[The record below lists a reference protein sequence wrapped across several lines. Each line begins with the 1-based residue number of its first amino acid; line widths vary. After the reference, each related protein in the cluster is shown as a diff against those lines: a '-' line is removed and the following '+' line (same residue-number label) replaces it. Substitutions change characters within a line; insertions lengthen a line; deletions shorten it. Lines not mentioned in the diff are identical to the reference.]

1 MYLAMILF
9 SLYKKYQSAVKRK
22 TKHKGVRGT
31 LEERTWLCTHLSNLH
46 SECLVFFLYI
56 VHMSA
61 VIYHRG
67 ARSRSQR

>member
-31 LEERTWLCTHLSNLH
+31 LEERT
-46 SECLVFFLYI
+46 
-56 VHMSA
+56 
-61 VIYHRG
+61 
-67 ARSRSQR
+67 